1 MASGGTADSVA
12 KGEDGGTAVVKEQV
26 GLHEDIKSSGLD
38 SLGQTRE
45 ETKALLIDG
54 TGKVD
59 GGFESG
65 TVPIESSKLSAI
77 DAAEKR
83 GQFLTRQ
90 NSDRGG
96 GGGGGNGENGIAVEG
111 KTGETKQEANEIQV
125 CFVHHYDHNTTLPF
139 FLMSS

>member
-26 GLHEDIKSSGLD
+26 GLQEDVKSTGLD

-45 ETKALLIDG
+45 ETKPLLTDG

-83 GQFLTRQ
+83 GQFLSRQ
-90 NSDRGG
+90 NLDRG

-111 KTGETKQEANEIQV
+111 KTGEMKQEANEIQV
-125 CFVHHYDHNTTLPF
+125 SWCTSLSPLPP
-139 FLMSS
+139 